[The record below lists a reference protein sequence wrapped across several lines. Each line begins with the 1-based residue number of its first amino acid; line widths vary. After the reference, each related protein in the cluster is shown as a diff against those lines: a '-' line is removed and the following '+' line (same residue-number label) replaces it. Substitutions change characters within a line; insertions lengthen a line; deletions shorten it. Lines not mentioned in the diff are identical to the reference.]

1 MTSPRRRLACALVVL
16 VCAVTAPALAQE
28 TPEAPA
34 AEPAAE
40 KPTPIQP
47 IPLERVPKEAQ
58 QLSTQLGELTPSE
71 GSRKKLDALRE
82 ELVRSRSSVD
92 ARLQQILASLE
103 AAPGVR
109 ALGPMEAELVA
120 LQSELDTHS
129 DTIDKLLAEI
139 GPKIKT
145 LDTEKSIWQA
155 TLALAQSEKA
165 ARTSL
170 ELIRKTQSDIGK
182 ARAALVG
189 RRDEILSLAD
199 GLIQERA
206 SITGGIKR
214 IQTVRDNRR
223 EGLLAVNR
231 PPILSA
237 RASQARRRELS
248 SDWNQATA
256 DRRARVLRYAEDNV
270 GVIGFQLVLLL
281 GLSIGMFALRRGARS
296 WAQAD
301 YDLREPEQVLEMPIS
316 MALVI
321 TLGITPQ
328 LHPLAPTLLTSV
340 AYIFLVI
347 PAARI
352 VRRISPDVFTPLI
365 IGLVIFYLVEQVRE
379 ILIVFPALERVAFV
393 AELTGALVFLLW
405 LIRPSR
411 VAAVPAEL
419 LRQPLFRLVG
429 IGIRLAIGL
438 FAVALIAEVVGL
450 SDLGDLV
457 GGGTMATAL
466 RALFVYAL
474 LNVVRSL
481 LAYLIVAWPLSKVRG
496 LNRQRRLIRR
506 NLDRVATWAALAYW
520 VYLSLGAFGMA
531 TPAIAAVTAIMS
543 ARLALGALSISL
555 GDVVLFGLVVW
566 LSFGLARLLN
576 FVLNEDVF
584 PRIHTGRGVP
594 YAISN
599 LARYTVLF
607 LGFIAALAAAGF
619 ELSKLTVIVGG
630 LGVGIGF
637 GLQNI
642 VNNFISGLILLFERP
657 LQVGDAV
664 QIPEVWGEIKSIGI
678 RASVI
683 RGWDGTEV
691 IVPNGRLISEPVTN
705 WTLSDK
711 RRRLEVTVGVEYGTP
726 AREVV
731 DLLVEVARSQEG
743 VLEDPAPYA
752 LFLGFGDSSLD
763 FSLRAWIAD
772 FDNGLTIRSNLTV
785 AVQEALREAGIT
797 VPFPQRDLHLQ
808 SVAPDAAGR
817 LSGSA
822 SDD

>member
-1 MTSPRRRLACALVVL
+1 MTSRWRRLACALVVL
-16 VCAVTAPALAQE
+16 TCGLAAPALAQE
-28 TPEAPA
+28 TPA

-40 KPTPIQP
+40 KPAPIQP
-47 IPLERVPKEAQ
+47 ISIESVPKRAQ
-58 QLSTQLGELTPSE
+58 ALSTNLGELTPTEASRSE
-71 GSRKKLDALRE
+71 LDDLGAQ
-82 ELVRSRSSVD
+82 LVRSRAAVD

-103 AAPGVR
+103 SGPGVR
-109 ALGPMEAELVA
+109 ALGPMESELLA
-120 LQSELDTHS
+120 LQSELDSHS
-129 DTIDKLLAEI
+129 ETLDKLLADV
-139 GPKIKT
+139 GAKIKQ
-145 LDTEKSIWQA
+145 LDTAQGVWQA
-155 TLALAQSEKA
+155 TLALAQGEKA
-165 ARTSL
+165 SRTTL
-170 ELIRKTQSDIGK
+170 QLVRKTQTDIGK
-182 ARAALVG
+182 TRAALVG

-206 SITGGIKR
+206 SIVGGVKR
-214 IQTVRDNRR
+214 VQTARDTRR
-223 EGLLAVNR
+223 KDLLAVNR
-231 PPILSA
+231 PPIFST
-237 RASQARRRELS
+237 RAFEARRRELA
-248 SDWNQATA
+248 SDWSQATA
-256 DRRARVLRYAEDNV
+256 DRRERVFRYARENA

-281 GLSIGMFALRRGARS
+281 GLALGMYVLRRGARS
-296 WAQAD
+296 WAQED

-321 TLGITPQ
+321 TLALTPQ
-328 LHPLAPTLLTSV
+328 LHPLAPALLTDL

-352 VRRISPDVFTPLI
+352 VRRISPDVFAPLI
-365 IGLVIFYLVEQVRE
+365 VGLVVFYVVEQVRE
-379 ILIVFPALERVAFV
+379 VLAVFPAIERVAFV
-393 AELTGALVFLLW
+393 AELAGAIVFLLW
-405 LIRPSR
+405 LIRPSK
-411 VAAVPAEL
+411 VAAVPREL
-419 LRQPLFRLVG
+419 LSQPVFRAVG
-429 IGIRLAIGL
+429 MGVRVAIGL
-438 FAVALIAEVVGL
+438 FAVALIAEMVGL

-457 GGGTMATAL
+457 GGGAMAAAL
-466 RALFVYAL
+466 AGLFVYAL

-481 LAYLIVAWPLSKVRG
+481 LAYLIVTWPLSKVRG
-496 LNRQRRLIRR
+496 LTRQRRLVRR
-506 NLDRVATWAALAYW
+506 NLDRMASWAALAYW
-520 VYLSLGAFGMA
+520 AYLSLGAFALAA
-531 TPAIAAVTAIMS
+531 TAISAVTAILS
-543 ARLALGALSISL
+543 ARLTLGALSISL
-555 GDVVLFGLVVW
+555 GDVVLFALVVW

-594 YAISN
+594 YAVSN

-607 LGFIAALAAAGF
+607 LGFVAALAAAGF
-619 ELSKLTVIVGG
+619 ELSKLTIIVGG

-642 VNNFISGLILLFERP
+642 FNNFMSGLILLFERP
-657 LQVGDAV
+657 FQVGDAL

-726 AREVV
+726 ARKVI
-731 DLLVEVARSQEG
+731 DLLVEVAAGHPG
-743 VLEDPAPYA
+743 VLENPEPNA

-772 FDNGLTIRSNLTV
+772 FDEGLTIRSDLHV
-785 AVQEALREAGIT
+785 AVQEALAEAGIT

-808 SVAPDAAGR
+808 SVAPDAAER